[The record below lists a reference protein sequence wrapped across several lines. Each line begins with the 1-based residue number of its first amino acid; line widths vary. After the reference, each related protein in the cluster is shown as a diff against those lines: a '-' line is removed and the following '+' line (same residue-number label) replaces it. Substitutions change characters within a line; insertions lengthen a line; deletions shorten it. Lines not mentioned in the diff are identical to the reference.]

1 MPQVEF
7 YSVMLCALVILET
20 NHNTGHLE
28 LLCIVSHNKL
38 GPEPTTQH
46 QFLHLYIS
54 FYGISCPWGG
64 PQHNRDTCINIRNYF
79 YKTSILSSGQSE

>member
-38 GPEPTTQH
+38 GPKPISQQH
-46 QFLHLYIS
+46 FLHLCMS
-54 FYGISCPWGG
+54 FYSFAPGMNPS
-64 PQHNRDTCINIRNYF
+64 IRE
-79 YKTSILSSGQSE
+79 TPAPI